1 VREYVQDGMS
11 FEDATRKVAE
21 TTVFTTH
28 TPVPAGHDIFPPEMI
43 DRYFSQYWPQ
53 LGIDREQFLELGRH
67 GDNPGFNFT
76 ALSMRLAD
84 HRNGVSEKHGEVSR
98 SMWYD
103 VFEDAQPDNAP
114 IDSITNGV
122 HLRTWISPVMREV
135 YKKYMPR
142 YWREQ
147 QEKEFVWDTIQNIPD
162 NEFWSAHQQAKQQLL
177 AEMDERARARYAEGQ
192 FDAWQVLS
200 SGPFQNPNVLTL

>member
-1 VREYVQDGMS
+1 DSDVDGNPDWTRQLSSRLYGGDTEHRLRQEIILGIGGVRLLRALGISPAYWHANEGHAALSMVERVREYVQDGMS

-84 HRNGVSEKHGEVSR
+84 HRNG
-98 SMWYD
+98 
-103 VFEDAQPDNAP
+103 
-114 IDSITNGV
+114 
-122 HLRTWISPVMREV
+122 
-135 YKKYMPR
+135 
-142 YWREQ
+142 
-147 QEKEFVWDTIQNIPD
+147 
-162 NEFWSAHQQAKQQLL
+162 
-177 AEMDERARARYAEGQ
+177 
-192 FDAWQVLS
+192 
-200 SGPFQNPNVLTL
+200 